1 MKLAKILICLL
12 ILAASALGKPFADK
26 NGGDAN
32 IQSAGMIKNPDDA
45 KMKTT
50 IEEKVNLNQ
59 TKLIDYDEPEKE
71 VSTKSKNIKEIDAL
85 RNELDLATKK
95 IEELKKWMSE
105 FEDLRKRNVHKYVA
119 TIIALVLMIAS
130 FLIIFICLFCPIISP
145 LFCCTV

>member
-12 ILAASALGKPFADK
+12 VLAPSGLGKPFADK
-26 NGGDAN
+26 NGGNAN
-32 IQSAGMIKNPDDA
+32 IQSAEMIKMN
-45 KMKTT
+45 TT
-50 IEEKVNLNQ
+50 AVEEKVNLNQ

>member
-12 ILAASALGKPFADK
+12 VLAPSGLGKPFADK

-32 IQSAGMIKNPDDA
+32 IQSAEMIKNS
-45 KMKTT
+45 TT
-50 IEEKVNLNQ
+50 NNTTAVEEKVNLNQ